1 MHVIAYPGIL
11 VRACT
16 QQLATT
22 GMLVVNSA
30 VTGYVTFTCDQVA
43 LQAPLLFVLMFQ
55 VDSINFSV
63 FADI

>member
-1 MHVIAYPGIL
+1 MHVIAYLSIL

-16 QQLATT
+16 QQLTTT

-30 VTGYVTFTCDQVA
+30 VTGYVTFTCNQVA
-43 LQAPLLFVLMFQ
+43 LQLFVLMFQ